1 MKKIDKYIYKKFL
14 GTYLISISIILSIAV
29 VFDLSEKIDN
39 FIDNNAPLNLILQDY
54 YLNFIIHYGT
64 VFSGLITFISVIF
77 FTSRLS
83 ENSEI
88 IAFYNSKISPWRLF
102 KPYFICS
109 LIIFFPCI
117 LLTNYITPQTN
128 EKRLKF
134 ENNYIKKTDVKT
146 EKKFNKSVKKNS
158 IIYMDY
164 YNVKEKKGT
173 DFCWQKISDGKL
185 QKKINSKIIE
195 WDKDLLKWK
204 ITDYKIDRFEYDG
217 EQQNSK
223 IISNIGK
230 KSTYIDLNEDPN
242 KIFKQKREIQSMTTK
257 EIKQFIKEEKKVGN
271 LDLKLEIIEKTQ
283 RTSNSFSIIILTLLG
298 FSISIKR
305 NRGGVGLKLSLG
317 ILMCFIYIFLM
328 KFSTTLTL
336 NGDMNPEFA
345 IWIPNILFMSIS
357 AITFKKLAF

>member
-1 MKKIDKYIYKKFL
+1 MNKIDKYIYKKFL

-39 FIDNNAPLNLILQDY
+39 FIDNDAPLNLIIQDY

-102 KPYFICS
+102 RPYFICS
-109 LIIFFPCI
+109 LIIFLPCV
-117 LLTNYITPQTN
+117 LLTNSITPQTN
-128 EKRLKF
+128 EKRLEF

-146 EKKFNKSVKKNS
+146 EKNFNKSIQNNS

-164 YNVKEKKGT
+164 YNVNEKKGIE
-173 DFCWQKISDGKL
+173 FCWQKINNGKL
-185 QKKINSKIIE
+185 EKKINSKIIE
-195 WDKDLLKWK
+195 WDEENLKWK
-204 ITDYKIDRFEYDG
+204 ITDYKIDRFIYNKKK
-217 EQQNSK
+217 QNSK

-230 KSTYIDLNEDPN
+230 GSLHIDLKEDPN

-257 EIKQFIKEEKKVGN
+257 EITSFIKEEQKKGN

-283 RTSNSFSIIILTLLG
+283 RTSNSFSIMILTLLG
-298 FSISIKR
+298 FSISIKK
-305 NRGGVGLKLSLG
+305 NKGGLGLKLSLG

-336 NGDMNPEFA
+336 NGEINPEIA
-345 IWIPNILFMSIS
+345 IWMPNFLFFIISI
-357 AITFKKLAF
+357 ITFKKLAY